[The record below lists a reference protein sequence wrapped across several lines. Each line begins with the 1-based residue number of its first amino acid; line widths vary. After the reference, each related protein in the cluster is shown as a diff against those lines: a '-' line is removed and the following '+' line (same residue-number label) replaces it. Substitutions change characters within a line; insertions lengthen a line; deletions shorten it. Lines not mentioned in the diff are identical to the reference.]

1 MSKKVFNAEEMA
13 SLAANPYTSRVTA
26 KQIAFTKEFRERFW
40 GEYCE
45 GKTPSEIVKGCGYSV
60 ETLGERRIGG
70 IREHIRQEFA
80 NSEGF
85 QGGGEK
91 GAKKQREPDGESSED
106 AIRQMRL
113 ELQYMRKELDFLKKI
128 ISIRG
133 MRK

>member
-1 MSKKVFNAEEMA
+1 MSKRVFSAEEMA

-80 NSEGF
+80 NPEGF
-85 QGGGEK
+85 QSGREK
-91 GAKKQREPDGESSED
+91 GAEKPPESDEGSSED
-106 AIRQMRL
+106 MIRQMRQ

>member
-13 SLAANPYTSRVTA
+13 NLATNPYTSRVTA
-26 KQIAFTKEFRERFW
+26 KQITFTKEFKERFW
-40 GEYCE
+40 VEYCE

-70 IREHIRQEFA
+70 IREHIRKEST
-80 NSEGF
+80 NLEGF
-85 QGGGEK
+85 RGGQEK
-91 GAKKQREPDGESSED
+91 DAEKSPEPDGESSED
-106 AIRQMRL
+106 MIRQMRL